1 MSMRVAIPSIVDNL
15 KSQIDFLQPL
25 YEAITNSIE
34 ADATKISVIFEKDLT
49 LDEEKYPPKITGFK
63 IVDNGVGFTEEN
75 RNSFSEY
82 LSKHKLSLG
91 CKGIGRFTWLKVF
104 SNIKIESFTKT
115 EKVNIDFNESFSED
129 AIQITKNVSSD
140 TETTITLSNVTS
152 KYYDKD
158 LRKDAELRKIKDD
171 IEEHLLVYFFLWK
184 KEKNKNFD
192 ITLQIDKETET
203 ISSNSNNI
211 TRLKQ
216 EVFSVKEDCFND
228 TNIDFNLYYNFKS
241 DNKNRHTLY
250 YCANGRKVMEFPK
263 DIGFNK
269 NFPDRSSSTFLLT
282 SKYFDERID
291 DARNKF
297 TFDCKK
303 DEPTLDDPLP
313 MPKINIELKNKV
325 SAILI
330 KKYPNLKEDNKNI
343 INDCINENP
352 HLAKYIRNISTGI
365 LPDKQAILKKADSD
379 FRIEKEKVKNDFVK
393 MLRSNEIDTDEFQ
406 KNISHLN
413 DMCNRELAQ
422 YFHYR
427 QNVINALNKLNK
439 ENDKREKLLHNLFMS
454 MGTISDKSDKVY
466 SSNIWLLDDKYM
478 SYTNAFSDKRIK
490 KIKECIMKN
499 ENTKSGHTQGSLKE
513 PDLTIFYNENK
524 TTNGTTKDVVV
535 VELKAVG
542 ASTDKKMVSTSE
554 IDRNLGIIAEEIE
567 DIKTLYGYIITHLDD
582 STKKELRM
590 GHGVYELF
598 AVGNEPIFYYYNG
611 NIKDKKGSYKPCHI
625 YILSTETLYQD
636 ANARNKVF
644 LDIVKNTK

>member
-15 KSQIDFLQPL
+15 NSQIDFLQPL
-25 YEAITNSIE
+25 YEAITNSME

-49 LDEEKYPPKITGFK
+49 LDEKEHPPKITGFTV
-63 IVDNGVGFTEEN
+63 VDNGVGFTEEN

-82 LSKHKLSLG
+82 LSKYKLSLG

-115 EKVNIDFNESFSED
+115 QKVNIDFNESFSDD

-140 TETTITLSNVTS
+140 TKTTITLSNVTS
-152 KYYDKD
+152 KYYDSGKSKD
-158 LRKDAELRKIKDD
+158 LRKDAELKKIKDN
-171 IEEHLLVYFFLWK
+171 IEEHLLVYFFLRK
-184 KEKNKNFD
+184 EEKNKNFD

-203 ISSNSNNI
+203 INSNNI

-216 EVFSVKEDCFND
+216 KVFSVKGFYD

-241 DNKNRHTLY
+241 DNKNRHTLC
-250 YCANGRKVMEFPK
+250 YCANGRTVMEFPE
-263 DIGFNK
+263 DIRFK
-269 NFPDRSSSTFLLT
+269 NSPDRSSSTFLLT
-282 SKYFDERID
+282 SKYFDVRID

-297 TFDCKK
+297 TFDCKEN
-303 DEPTLDDPLP
+303 EPTLDNPLP

-325 SAILI
+325 YDILI
-330 KKYPNLKEDNKNI
+330 KKYPNLKEENKDI

-365 LPDKQAILKKADSD
+365 LSDKQAILKKADSA
-379 FRIEKEKVKNDFVK
+379 FRIEKKVVKDDFVK
-393 MLRSNEIDTDEFQ
+393 MLASNEIDTDEFQ

-439 ENDKREKLLHNLFMS
+439 KNDKREKLLHNLFMS

-490 KIKECIMKN
+490 RIKECIMKPDN
-499 ENTKSGHTQGSLKE
+499 ENTKSGRAQGSLKE

-524 TTNGTTKDVVV
+524 TTKDVVV

-542 ASTDKKMVSTSE
+542 ASTDKKMVSISE
-554 IDRNLGIIAEEIE
+554 INRNLGIIAEEIE
-567 DIKTLYGYIITHLDD
+567 GIKTLYGYIITHLDD
-582 STKKELRM
+582 NAKKELRM
-590 GHGVYELF
+590 QQGICELF
-598 AVGNEPIFYYYNG
+598 AVGNEPIFYYYNN
-611 NIKDKKGSYKPCHI
+611 NIKDKKGIDKPCHI